1 MRLFL
6 LFITWWVMSAPGHA
20 AATAA
25 PAASFILLDPTAMA
39 AYKTAYKANHQP
51 ETAQVKELLAQ
62 ADKALKKALYT
73 IVTKPQTPP
82 SGDKHDFI
90 SQAPYFWPDPTKPDG
105 KPYISKDGLV
115 NPEASAMKDNETV
128 NHLCADVQA
137 LALAYYFSGQEA
149 YAAQAAKQLRGFFL
163 DPATRMNPN
172 LNYSQGVPGS
182 SEGRSYG
189 IIQSRYFTNI
199 PDALALLN
207 GSRSMDESLRNGLK
221 SWFNQFADWLTTSK
235 LGREEGHNS
244 NNHGVFY
251 DMQVVDYAL
260 FTGNEKLAREIIQ
273 RQTLPRV
280 AVHFEPGGAQPL
292 ELARTRPW
300 NYTTMNLQGWVR
312 LAIMA
317 DKLHIDLWHYTTPD
331 GRGLRPA
338 VDWFRPY
345 LLKQKQMEKADV
357 AATSNTSILESY
369 EQARRAYPDL
379 KAAEIFALYPDF
391 KPVPWAL

>member
-1 MRLFL
+1 MRNIPL
-6 LFITWWVMSAPGHA
+6 LLLIGWVLNTPVPAVAKP
-20 AATAA
+20 A
-25 PAASFILLDPTAMA
+25 PAAFILLDPAAMA
-39 AYKTAYKANHQP
+39 AYRTAYKANHQP
-51 ETAQVKELLAQ
+51 ETQQVKELLVQ
-62 ADKALKKALYT
+62 ADKALKKAPYT
-73 IVTKPQTPP
+73 ITTKAQTPP

-105 KPYISKDGLV
+105 KPYITKDGLV
-115 NPEASAMKDNETV
+115 NPEAAAMKDAETV
-128 NHLCADVQA
+128 NHLCADVKA
-137 LALAYYFSGQEA
+137 LSLAYYFSGNEA
-149 YAAQAAKQLRGFFL
+149 YAAQATRQLRGFLL

-189 IIQSRYFTNI
+189 IIQSRYFI
-199 PDALALLN
+199 DVPDDLALLN
-207 GSRSMDESLRNGLK
+207 GSLSADETLRNGLK
-221 SWFNQFADWLTTSK
+221 SWFTQFNDWLTTSK
-235 LGREEGHNS
+235 LGREEGHNT

-260 FTGNEKLAREIIQ
+260 FTGNETLARKIITE
-273 RQTLPRV
+273 QTLPRV
-280 AVHFEPGGAQPL
+280 AVHFEPSGAQPL

-312 LAIMA
+312 LALLA

-345 LLKQKQMEKADV
+345 LLKQKQMEKPDV
-357 AATSNTSILESY
+357 AATSNTSVLESY

-391 KPVPWAL
+391 KPVPWNL